1 MFIVYHIMPKTE
13 TCIYTLYFNETDNY
27 IQQYGKNT
35 IVLMQ
40 VGGFFEMYGYK
51 EGDQL
56 KGSCID
62 DVCTHCGFS
71 ISEKKSQFNNCPLVM
86 AGVPEYSID
95 KHVPLIME
103 AGYTVVIFKQVDIEG
118 SDKKRRVL
126 ENIYSP
132 GTFIPQEETQT
143 LSNNIVC
150 IWIELN
156 TKFVNTNNRSRYSL
170 HYGASCVDMV
180 SGYSIMIQHS
190 YNIENKKLLPSYFDE
205 LQRFVS
211 VYNPNET
218 IIISAENEETI
229 RSIIDMNNV
238 HSRLVHT
245 LNPVG
250 DSKIA
255 KCEKQVYQK
264 EVIQQYFNMNTYD
277 ICNEFRTNML
287 ATQSYCYLLNFI
299 KEHNPNLVKH
309 IQLPD
314 FNVSCDRVVL
324 ANHTLSQLNIIDD
337 TNVQSKSY
345 GKKSSVSNFLNH
357 CCSAMGKREFKLQ
370 ITNPTTN
377 VEWLQSE
384 YNIIQHMLDT
394 YSYDERMKIRNHL
407 SKIKDIQ
414 RMLRQIYLCKLP
426 PTQMYQLYMNI
437 KDMLPCIDIL
447 KQDTVLL
454 EYIWKHGVT
463 SSNQNILDEIV
474 GVFIQ
479 EKNYLETVLNIENCA
494 FVSSMKNCIEAP
506 IIKIRYDDEY
516 DNVFDTYNNYE
527 DSFIEIKDYLEQR
540 VQECESKVIESG
552 YIKIH
557 KTDKSGKYLEITTPR
572 STKLKEALQMYE
584 NGNKDAVKPVLL
596 RDIKFVAGNGKNK
609 KIESPDINNV
619 TRNILEYEG
628 KVQKET
634 IRVYENIMKEIE
646 ETHFENLDK
655 ISSFITRLD
664 VIQSKTYVAY
674 QYNYC
679 MPILEEHTQS
689 FVHAYDMR
697 HVLIEHL
704 QQDET
709 YVPNDIFLNKAL
721 QGEDDDNYESGSLL
735 YGTNAVGK
743 TSLIRALGICV
754 IMAQCGMYV
763 PCSRFVFKPYT
774 GVYSRIIGNDN
785 LFRGLSTFAVEMS
798 ELRVILKE
806 ANQNSLILG
815 DELCSGTE
823 LQSAL
828 SIFVSGLEKMYHNKS
843 SFIFA
848 THFHDIVHYDE
859 IQSMKHL
866 GIKHMEV
873 IYNRELD
880 ELVYDRKIKD
890 GPGTNTYG
898 LEVCKSLYL
907 DQDFLTRAYDIRDKY
922 FKECAG
928 TLAQGTSRYNAQ
940 KILGICEMCNNEL
953 GTEVHHIEHQ
963 KDANEKG
970 YVGSIHKNHKANLMN
985 ICEKCHDELH
995 RNENTHIKKKK
1006 TLSGKV
1012 ILN

>member
-1 MFIVYHIMPKTE
+1 MSKNE
-13 TCIYTLYFNETDNY
+13 TCIYTLYFNETNNY
-27 IQQYGKNT
+27 VQQYGKNT

-51 EGDQL
+51 EGDQIN
-56 KGSCID
+56 GSCID
-62 DVCTHCGFS
+62 DVCNYCGFS
-71 ISEKKSQFNNCPLVM
+71 ISEKKSLFKNCPLVM

-95 KHVPLIME
+95 KHIPLIME
-103 AGYTVVIFKQVDIEG
+103 SGYTVVVFKQVDIEG
-118 SDKKRRVL
+118 SDKKKRVL

-132 GTFIPQEETQT
+132 GTFIPQEETRI

-150 IWIELN
+150 IWLELN
-156 TKFVNTNNRSRYSL
+156 TKLVNVNNKSRYSL
-170 HYGASCVDMV
+170 QYGASCVDMV

-205 LQRFVS
+205 LQRFIS

-218 IIISAENEETI
+218 IIISTEDDSTI

-238 HSRLVHT
+238 HSRLVHI
-245 LNPVG
+245 LDPKDNKKVV
-250 DSKIA
+250 

-264 EVIQQYFNMNTYD
+264 EVIQQYFNVNTYD
-277 ICNEFRTNML
+277 ICEEFRINML

-314 FNVSCDRVVL
+314 FNTSSERVVL

-337 TNVQSKSY
+337 NNIQSKSY

-357 CCSAMGKREFKLQ
+357 CCSAMGKREFRLQ
-370 ITNPTTN
+370 MTNPTTN
-377 VEWLQSE
+377 VKWLQRE
-384 YNIIQHMLDT
+384 YIMIQHMLDN
-394 YSYDERMKIRNHL
+394 YSQDERMKIRQHL

-414 RMLRQIYLCKLP
+414 RIVRQIMVRKLP
-426 PTQMYQLYMNI
+426 PTMMYQLYTNI
-437 KDMLPCIDIL
+437 KEVLLCIDIL
-447 KQDTVLL
+447 KEDIVLL
-454 EYIWKHGVT
+454 NYIWNRNEDANEET
-463 SSNQNILDEIV
+463 ILDEIV
-474 GVFIQ
+474 NIFIQ
-479 EKNYLETVLNIENCA
+479 EKTYLESVLNIENCA
-494 FVSSMKNCIEAP
+494 FVSVMKSCIETP
-506 IIKIRYDDEY
+506 IIRTNNDEQYDT
-516 DNVFDTYNNYE
+516 VFDAYNGYE
-527 DSFIEIKDYLEQR
+527 KTFVEIKDYLEER
-540 VQECESKVIESG
+540 IQECESKVNGSG

-557 KTDKSGKYLEITTPR
+557 KTDKSGKYLEITAPR
-572 STKLKEALQMYE
+572 STKLKEALQTYE
-584 NGNKDAVKPVLL
+584 GKNKNTAKPVLL
-596 RDIKFVAGNGKNK
+596 KDIKFVTGNGKNK
-609 KIESPDINNV
+609 KIESQDINNV
-619 TRNILEYEG
+619 VRSILEYEG
-628 KVQKET
+628 KVQKESL
-634 IRVYENIMKEIE
+634 RVYDNIMKEIE
-646 ETHFENLDK
+646 TAHVENLDR
-655 ISSFITRLD
+655 ISLFITKLD
-664 VIQSKTYVAY
+664 VIQSKTYVAD

-679 MPILEEHTQS
+679 MPVLEEHTQS
-689 FVHAYDMR
+689 FVHAYDLR
-697 HVLIEHL
+697 HVLIEHI

-709 YVPNDIFLNKAL
+709 YVPNNMFLNKPIP
-721 QGEDDDNYESGSLL
+721 GNDEDSYECGNLL

-763 PCSRFVFKPYT
+763 PCSKLVFKPYT
-774 GVYSRIIGNDN
+774 GIYSRIIGNDN

-828 SIFVSGLEKMYHNKS
+828 SIFVSGLEKMYHKKS

-848 THFHDIVHYDE
+848 THFHEIVHYDE
-859 IQSMKHL
+859 IKSMKHL

-880 ELVYDRKIKD
+880 ELIYDRKIKE

-898 LEVCKSLYL
+898 LEVCKSLHL
-907 DQDFLTRAYDIRDKY
+907 EQDFLTRAYDIRDKY
-922 FKECAG
+922 FKEFAG
-928 TLAQGTSRYNAQ
+928 TLTRGTSRYNAK
-940 KILGICEMCNNEL
+940 KILGVCEMCNNEM

-970 YVGSIHKNHKANLMN
+970 YVGSVHKNHKANLMN
-985 ICEKCHDELH
+985 ICEECHDELH
-995 RNENTHIKKKK
+995 RNENKHIKKKK
-1006 TLSGKV
+1006 TLTGKV
-1012 ILN
+1012 VLN

>member
-1 MFIVYHIMPKTE
+1 MSKSE
-13 TCIYTLYFNETDNY
+13 TPSKESSGIYNHYFNETDKY

-51 EGDQL
+51 EGDQIN
-56 KGSCID
+56 GSCID
-62 DVCTHCGFS
+62 DVCNYCGFS
-71 ISEKKSQFNNCPLVM
+71 ISEKKSLFNNNPLVM
-86 AGVPEYSID
+86 AGVPEHSID
-95 KHVPLIME
+95 KHIPLIMK
-103 AGYTVVIFKQVDIEG
+103 AGYTIVVFKQVDIDG
-118 SDKKRRVL
+118 SDKKKRVL

-132 GTFIPQEETQT
+132 GTFIPPEETHI
-143 LSNNIVC
+143 LSNNIIC
-150 IWIELN
+150 IWLELN
-156 TKFVNTNNRSRYSL
+156 TKMVNANNKARYSL
-170 HYGASCVDMV
+170 QYGASCVDMV
-180 SGYSIMIQHS
+180 SGYSIMMQHC

-205 LQRFVS
+205 LQRFIS

-218 IIISAENEETI
+218 IIISSENEETI
-229 RSIIDMNNV
+229 RNIIDMNNV
-238 HSRLVHT
+238 HSQLVHI
-245 LNPVG
+245 LDPRESN
-250 DSKIA
+250 KIT

-264 EVIQQYFNMNTYD
+264 EVIQQYFNVNTYD
-277 ICNEFRTNML
+277 ICEEFRMKML

-314 FNVSCDRVVL
+314 FNVSCERVVL

-337 TNVQSKSY
+337 NTVQSKSY

-377 VEWLQSE
+377 TEWLQGE

-394 YSYDERMKIRNHL
+394 YSCDERMKIKKHL
-407 SKIKDIQ
+407 SKVKDIQ
-414 RMLRQIYLCKLP
+414 RILRQIMVRKLP
-426 PTQMYQLYMNI
+426 PTMMYQLYTNI
-437 KDMLPCIDIL
+437 KDMLLCIDIL

-454 EYIWKHGVT
+454 QYIWDPAT
-463 SSNQNILDEIV
+463 SATSGSILDDIV
-474 GVFIQ
+474 SVFIQ
-479 EKNYLETVLNIENCA
+479 EKEYFESVLNIENCA
-494 FVSSMKNCIEAP
+494 FVSSMKSCIDSP
-506 IIKIRYDDEY
+506 IIRIHYDEEY
-516 DNVFDTYNNYE
+516 DKVFDAYNSYE
-527 DSFIEIKDYLEQR
+527 HTFIEIKDYFEQR
-540 VQECESKVIESG
+540 IQECESKVNESG

-572 STKLKEALQMYE
+572 STKLKEALQTYE
-584 NGNKDAVKPVLL
+584 KKNRNVTAPVLL
-596 RDIKFVAGNGKNK
+596 KDIKFVTGNGKSK
-609 KIESPDINNV
+609 KIESPFINSV
-619 TRNILEYEG
+619 TRSILDYEG
-628 KVQKET
+628 KLQKESS
-634 IRVYENIMKEIE
+634 RAYENIMKEIE
-646 ETHFENLDK
+646 TGHVDNLDK
-655 ISSFITRLD
+655 ISLLITRLD
-664 VIQSKTYVAY
+664 VIQSKTYVAH
-674 QYNYC
+674 QYNYS
-679 MPILEEHTQS
+679 MPVLEEHNRS
-689 FVHAYDMR
+689 FVHAYDLR

-709 YVPNDIFLNKAL
+709 YVPNDIFLNKSVH
-721 QGEDDDNYESGSLL
+721 GEEEDGYESGNLL

-763 PCSRFVFKPYT
+763 PCSKLVFKPYT

-806 ANQNSLILG
+806 ANENSLILG

-848 THFHDIVHYDE
+848 THFHEIVNYDE
-859 IQSMKHL
+859 IKAMNHL

-880 ELVYDRKIKD
+880 ELVYDRKVKD

-898 LEVCKSLYL
+898 LEVCKSLHL

-922 FKECAG
+922 FKEFSG
-928 TLAQGTSRYNAQ
+928 SLARGTSRYNAK
-940 KILGICEMCNNEL
+940 KILGVCEMCNNEL
-953 GTEVHHIEHQ
+953 GSEVHHIEHQ
-963 KDANEKG
+963 KDADEKG
-970 YVGSIHKNHKANLMN
+970 YVGSVHKNHKANLMN

-995 RNENTHIKKKK
+995 RNENTHLKKKK

-1012 ILN
+1012 VLN